1 MKSRFANH
9 DVLVSII
16 TNRSTV
22 EVRMNDG
29 IRVVDLYVQGALRYT
44 LTEHWLRNYYEVTHQ
59 TKPEHIALMFK
70 VL

>member
-16 TNRSTV
+16 TNSSTV
-22 EVRMNDG
+22 EIRMNDG

-44 LTEHWLRNYYEVTHQ
+44 LSEHLLRNYYEVTHQ
-59 TKPEHIALMFK
+59 TKTEHIALMFK